1 VVCVGV
7 CGRGFHRIL
16 PADYLQSYAGQ
27 YVPNIA
33 HYILNNMPNEF
44 NLVGL
49 ALGNACWGGD
59 ATNVEC
65 NGPNSDQNDI
75 DM

>member
-1 VVCVGV
+1 M
-7 CGRGFHRIL
+7 
-16 PADYLQSYAGQ
+16 
-27 YVPNIA
+27 PNIA